1 MSSFKGA
8 VSRVAQQQL
17 HALESGDDV
26 DLFNAVVDV
35 CELILKYP
43 AQAQRMSAAFTTQDG
58 IVLRMPVVGH
68 PPFKVFWVVNGP
80 SIRGVRATQP
90 ALEVEPVTCRV

>member
-1 MSSFKGA
+1 VSSFKGA

-17 HALESGDDV
+17 LALESGDDM

-43 AQAQRMSAAFTTQDG
+43 AQAQRMSAAFTAQEG
-58 IVLRMPVVGH
+58 IVLRMPVVGY
-68 PPFKVFWVVNGP
+68 PPFKVFWEVNEL
-80 SIRGVRATQP
+80 SIRGVGETQP
-90 ALEVEPVTCRV
+90 AL

>member
-8 VSRVAQQQL
+8 VSRVAEQQL
-17 HALESGDDV
+17 LALESGDDV

-58 IVLRMPVVGH
+58 IVLRMPVVGR
-68 PPFKVFWVVNGP
+68 PPFKVFWT
-80 SIRGVRATQP
+80 SK
-90 ALEVEPVTCRV
+90 EPRIEAVFPHP

>member
-17 HALESGDDV
+17 LALESGDDV

-58 IVLRMPVVGH
+58 IVLRMPVVGR
-68 PPFKVFWVVNGP
+68 PPFKVFWT
-80 SIRGVRATQP
+80 SK
-90 ALEVEPVTCRV
+90 EPRIEAVFPHP

>member
-68 PPFKVFWVVNGP
+68 PPFKVFWT
-80 SIRGVRATQP
+80 SK
-90 ALEVEPVTCRV
+90 EPRIEAVFPHV

>member
-1 MSSFKGA
+1 VSSFKGA

-17 HALESGDDV
+17 LALESGDDV
-26 DLFNAVVDV
+26 HLFNAVIDV

-68 PPFKVFWVVNGP
+68 PPFKVFWTAKGP
-80 SIRGVRATQP
+80 SICGIFQT
-90 ALEVEPVTCRV
+90 